1 VENYIRG
8 FRGRGLWIKKRK
20 TLAIVFTKKVQ
31 LLWFVLSVPPM
42 SKSHN
47 LPKTSE
53 AVPFTSEQIH
63 AFRLRRHHLIDQS
76 AKDLVTICRDVCGV
90 QAQIM
95 SAAQLQLWARN
106 HAITPEMVNDA
117 LWKTRSLVK
126 TSLMRQTLHLV
137 PADEFP
143 LYIAAHRSARAKAVL
158 SIMARCKITRDEAD
172 ALSALILEELKA
184 GPAPRAA
191 ITSAV
196 RPKVS
201 RRLRVWMDKVWSIV
215 RLPVIEGLVC
225 YGPGEGNQAT
235 FIRTEHWLPAQS
247 KVNEAKIDAVQAQR
261 ELFRKYLRAYGP
273 ATLQDFAHWSLI
285 SMAEVRALR
294 PLVDSEITEHNAL
307 LLLREDMKTLQS
319 AAPEINS
326 VHLLPY
332 FDVYLLA
339 HRFKEHFL
347 KPQFYKRVYRNQGWI
362 SPVVLIN
369 GEIAGVWNYK
379 LSRKALEVEI
389 ELFARVGSRIRKQVK
404 DRATELAD
412 TFQCP
417 LAFSL
422 KN

>member
-1 VENYIRG
+1 M
-8 FRGRGLWIKKRK
+8 RK
-20 TLAIVFTKKVQ
+20 ANNV
-31 LLWFVLSVPPM
+31 
-42 SKSHN
+42 
-47 LPKTSE
+47 PKTSA

-63 AFRLRRHHLIDQS
+63 AFRLRRHHLLDQS

-106 HAITPEMVNDA
+106 HAITPAIVNDA
-117 LWKTRSLVK
+117 LWKARSLVK

-137 PADEFP
+137 PADEFR
-143 LYIAAHRSARAKAVL
+143 LYIAAHKSARAKAVL

-172 ALSALILEELKA
+172 GLSALILEELKA

-191 ITSAV
+191 ITAAV

-201 RRLRVWMDKVWSIV
+201 KRLRVWMDKVWSIV

-235 FIRTEHWLPAQS
+235 FIRTEHWLPPQS
-247 KVNEAKIDAVQAQR
+247 RVDETKFDEVQAQK
-261 ELFRKYLRAYGP
+261 ELFSKYLRAYGP
-273 ATLQDFAHWSLI
+273 ATLHDFAHWSLI
-285 SMAEVRALR
+285 SMAEVRAMRSLMNAEVAEYDGL
-294 PLVDSEITEHNAL
+294 LV
-307 LLLREDMKTLQS
+307 LREDVKALQ
-319 AAPEINS
+319 AASPEMNS

-369 GEIAGVWNYK
+369 GEIAGVWSYK
-379 LSRKALEVEI
+379 QSRKALEIEI
-389 ELFARVGSRIRKQVK
+389 ELFARVDSRARKQIK
-404 DRATELAD
+404 DRAAELAD
-412 TFQCP
+412 LFQSP
-417 LAFSL
+417 LVFSF
-422 KN
+422 KD

>member
-1 VENYIRG
+1 M
-8 FRGRGLWIKKRK
+8 KKSRS
-20 TLAIVFTKKVQ
+20 TTKV
-31 LLWFVLSVPPM
+31 
-42 SKSHN
+42 SHD
-47 LPKTSE
+47 
-53 AVPFTSEQIH
+53 VPFSSEQIH
-63 AFRLRRHHLIDQS
+63 AFRLRRHHLLDQS

-143 LYIAAHRSARAKAVL
+143 LYIAAHKNARAKAVL
-158 SIMARCKITRDEAD
+158 SIMARCRITREEAD

-191 ITSAV
+191 ITAAV

-201 RRLRVWMDKVWSIV
+201 KRLRVWMDKVWSIV

-225 YGPGEGNQAT
+225 YGPGEGNQAS

-247 KVNEAKIDAVQAQR
+247 RVDAVKFDEVQAQK
-261 ELFRKYLRAYGP
+261 ELFRKYLRTYGP
-273 ATLQDFAHWSLI
+273 ATLHDFAHWSLI

-294 PLVDSEITEHNAL
+294 PLLDSEIAEHNGL
-307 LLLREDMKTLQS
+307 LLLREDMRILQATS
-319 AAPEINS
+319 PELNS

-347 KPQFYKRVYRNQGWI
+347 KPRFYKRVYRNQGWI

-369 GEIAGVWNYK
+369 GEIAGVWSYK
-379 LSRKALEVEI
+379 LARKTLEIEI
-389 ELFARVGSRIRKQVK
+389 ELFARVGSRTRRQIKE
-404 DRATELAD
+404 RAAELAD
-412 TFQCP
+412 LFQFP

>member
-1 VENYIRG
+1 M
-8 FRGRGLWIKKRK
+8 KKTRS
-20 TLAIVFTKKVQ
+20 TTKV
-31 LLWFVLSVPPM
+31 S
-42 SKSHN
+42 N
-47 LPKTSE
+47 D
-53 AVPFTSEQIH
+53 VPFSAEQIH
-63 AFRLRRHHLIDQS
+63 AFRLRRHHLLDQS

-106 HAITPEMVNDA
+106 HAITPAMVNDA

-126 TSLMRQTLHLV
+126 TSLMRQTLHLI

-143 LYIAAHRSARAKAVL
+143 LYIAAHKRARAKAVL

-191 ITSAV
+191 ITAAV

-201 RRLRVWMDKVWSIV
+201 KRLRVWMDKVWSIV

-235 FIRTEHWLPAQS
+235 FIRTEHWLPAQP
-247 KVNEAKIDAVQAQR
+247 KVDAVQAQK

-273 ATLQDFAHWSLI
+273 ATLHDFAHWSLI
-285 SMAEVRALR
+285 SMPEVRTLR
-294 PLVDSEITEHNAL
+294 PLMDAEVVEYDGVL
-307 LLLREDMKTLQS
+307 VLREDVKALQS
-319 AAPEINS
+319 ASFSQSS

-339 HRFKEHFL
+339 HSFKEHFL

-369 GEIAGVWNYK
+369 GEIAGVWSYK
-379 LSRKALEVEI
+379 LSRKTLEIEI
-389 ELFARVGSRIRKQVK
+389 ELFARVDSRTRKQIK
-404 DRATELAD
+404 DRAAELAGL
-412 TFQCP
+412 FQCP
-417 LAFSL
+417 LAFSV

>member
-1 VENYIRG
+1 M
-8 FRGRGLWIKKRK
+8 KKTRS
-20 TLAIVFTKKVQ
+20 TTKV
-31 LLWFVLSVPPM
+31 S
-42 SKSHN
+42 N
-47 LPKTSE
+47 D
-53 AVPFTSEQIH
+53 VPFSAEQIH
-63 AFRLRRHHLIDQS
+63 AFRLRRHHLLDPS
-76 AKDLVTICRDVCGV
+76 AKDMVTICRDVCGV

-106 HAITPEMVNDA
+106 HAITPTAVNDA
-117 LWKTRSLVK
+117 LWKSRSLVK

-137 PADEFP
+137 PANEFQ
-143 LYIAAHRSARAKAVL
+143 LYIAAHKSARAKAVL

-172 ALSALILEELKA
+172 ELSALILEELKA

-191 ITSAV
+191 ITAAV

-201 RRLRVWMDKVWSIV
+201 KRLRVWMDKVWSIV
-215 RLPVIEGLVC
+215 RLPVIEGQVC

-235 FIRTEHWLPAQS
+235 FIRTEHWLPAQP
-247 KVNEAKIDAVQAQR
+247 NLDEVQAQK

-273 ATLQDFAHWSLI
+273 ATLHDFAHWSLI
-285 SMAEVRALR
+285 SMAEVKALR
-294 PLVDSEITEHNAL
+294 PLVDAEVVEYDGVL
-307 LLLREDMKTLQS
+307 VLREDVKALQS
-319 AAPEINS
+319 ASFSQSS

-369 GEIAGVWNYK
+369 GEIAGVWSSK
-379 LSRKALEVEI
+379 LSRKALEIEI
-389 ELFARVGSRIRKQVK
+389 ELFARADSRTRKQIR
-404 DRATELAD
+404 DRAAELAD
-412 TFQCP
+412 LFQCP
-417 LAFSL
+417 LAFSV

>member
-1 VENYIRG
+1 M
-8 FRGRGLWIKKRK
+8 KKSRS
-20 TLAIVFTKKVQ
+20 TTKISQ
-31 LLWFVLSVPPM
+31 D
-42 SKSHN
+42 
-47 LPKTSE
+47 
-53 AVPFTSEQIH
+53 VPFSSEQIH
-63 AFRLRRHHLIDQS
+63 AFRLRRHHLLDRS
-76 AKDLVTICRDVCGV
+76 AKELVTICRDVCGV

-143 LYIAAHRSARAKAVL
+143 LYIAAHKNARAKAVL

-172 ALSALILEELKA
+172 ALSALILEELKD

-191 ITSAV
+191 ITAAV

-201 RRLRVWMDKVWSIV
+201 KRLRVWMDKVWSIV

-235 FIRTEHWLPAQS
+235 FIRAEHWLPAQS
-247 KVNEAKIDAVQAQR
+247 RGDAVKLDAVQAQK

-273 ATLQDFAHWSLI
+273 ATLHDFAHWSLI
-285 SMAEVRALR
+285 SMADVRALR
-294 PLVDSEITEHNAL
+294 PLLDSEITEHNGL
-307 LLLREDMKTLQS
+307 LLLREDMKILQATS
-319 AAPEINS
+319 PEMNS

-347 KPQFYKRVYRNQGWI
+347 KPQFYKHVYRNQGWI
-362 SPVVLIN
+362 SPVVLVN
-369 GEIAGVWNYK
+369 GQIAGVWGHT
-379 LSRKALEVEI
+379 LSRQTVAVEI
-389 ELFARVGSRIRKQVK
+389 ELFTRVSHDIREQIKGRAR
-404 DRATELAD
+404 ELAELMERS
-412 TFQCP
+412 
-417 LAFSL
+417 LALSF

>member
-1 VENYIRG
+1 
-8 FRGRGLWIKKRK
+8 
-20 TLAIVFTKKVQ
+20 
-31 LLWFVLSVPPM
+31 
-42 SKSHN
+42 
-47 LPKTSE
+47 
-53 AVPFTSEQIH
+53 
-63 AFRLRRHHLIDQS
+63 
-76 AKDLVTICRDVCGV
+76 
-90 QAQIM
+90 M
-95 SAAQLQLWARN
+95 SAAQLQLWTRN

-143 LYIAAHRSARAKAVL
+143 LYIAAHKNARAKAVL
-158 SIMARCKITRDEAD
+158 SIMARCKITREEAD
-172 ALSALILEELKA
+172 ALTALILEELKA

-191 ITSAV
+191 ITAAV

-201 RRLRVWMDKVWSIV
+201 KRLRVWMDKVWSIV

-247 KVNEAKIDAVQAQR
+247 RIDEAKIDSVQAQK
-261 ELFRKYLRAYGP
+261 ELFRKYLRTYGP
-273 ATLQDFAHWSLI
+273 TTLHDFAHWSLI
-285 SMAEVRALR
+285 SMAEVKALR
-294 PLVDSEITEHNAL
+294 PLLESELTEHNGL
-307 LLLREDMKTLQS
+307 LLLREDMKILQATS
-319 AAPEINS
+319 PEMNS

-379 LSRKALEVEI
+379 LSRKAVEIEI
-389 ELFARVGSRIRKQVK
+389 ELFARVGAGFRRQIK

-412 TFQCP
+412 LFQVP
-417 LAFSL
+417 LAFSF
-422 KN
+422 KA

>member
-1 VENYIRG
+1 M
-8 FRGRGLWIKKRK
+8 RK
-20 TLAIVFTKKVQ
+20 A
-31 LLWFVLSVPPM
+31 
-42 SKSHN
+42 HN

-53 AVPFTSEQIH
+53 AVPFTAEQIH
-63 AFRLRRHHLIDQS
+63 AFRLRRHLLLDPS

-106 HAITPEMVNDA
+106 HAITPEMVDDA

-143 LYIAAHRSARAKAVL
+143 LYIAAHKSARAKAVL
-158 SIMARCKITRDEAD
+158 SIMVRCKITRDEAD
-172 ALSALILEELKA
+172 ALSALILEELKD

-191 ITSAV
+191 ITAAV

-201 RRLRVWMDKVWSIV
+201 KRLRVWMDKVWSIV
-215 RLPVIEGLVC
+215 RLPVIEGQVC

-235 FIRTEHWLPAQS
+235 FIRTEHWLPAQAR
-247 KVNEAKIDAVQAQR
+247 VDEAKVDAVQAQK

-273 ATLQDFAHWSLI
+273 ATLHDFAHWSLI

-294 PLVDSEITEHNAL
+294 PLLDSEITEHNGL
-307 LLLREDMKTLQS
+307 LLLREDMKILQS
-319 AAPEINS
+319 TSPEMNS

-339 HRFKEHFL
+339 HRFKDHFL

-369 GEIAGVWNYK
+369 GEIAGVWSYK
-379 LSRKALEVEI
+379 LSRKILEIEI
-389 ELFARVGSRIRKQVK
+389 ELFARVDSRTRMQIK
-404 DRATELAD
+404 DRAGELAD
-412 TFQCP
+412 LFRCS
-417 LAFSL
+417 LLFSF
-422 KN
+422 KS

>member
-1 VENYIRG
+1 M
-8 FRGRGLWIKKRK
+8 RK
-20 TLAIVFTKKVQ
+20 A
-31 LLWFVLSVPPM
+31 
-42 SKSHN
+42 HN
-47 LPKTSE
+47 VPKTSE
-53 AVPFTSEQIH
+53 AVPFSSEQIH
-63 AFRLRRHHLIDQS
+63 AFRLRRHHLLDQS
-76 AKDLVTICRDVCGV
+76 PKDLVTICRDVCGV

-106 HAITPEMVNDA
+106 HAITPAMVNDA

-143 LYIAAHRSARAKAVL
+143 LYIAAHKSARAKAVL
-158 SIMARCKITRDEAD
+158 SIMARCRITRDEAD

-184 GPAPRAA
+184 GPVPRAA
-191 ITSAV
+191 ITAAV

-201 RRLRVWMDKVWSIV
+201 KRLRVWMDKVWSIV

-247 KVNEAKIDAVQAQR
+247 RVDETKIDAVQAQI
-261 ELFRKYLRAYGP
+261 ELFRRYLRAYGP
-273 ATLQDFAHWSLI
+273 ATLRDFAHWSLI

-294 PLVDSEITEHNAL
+294 PLLDAEIADYNGL
-307 LLLREDMKTLQS
+307 LILREDIKTLQ
-319 AAPEINS
+319 AASPEVDS

-339 HRFKEHFL
+339 HRVKEHFL
-347 KPQFYKRVYRNQGWI
+347 KAEFYKRVYRNQGWI

-369 GEIAGVWNYK
+369 GEIAGVWSYK
-379 LSRKALEVEI
+379 LSSKAAEIEVE
-389 ELFARVGSRIRKQVK
+389 LFTRIGSRARKQIK
-404 DRATELAD
+404 DRAAELAD
-412 TFQCP
+412 LFQSP
-417 LAFSL
+417 LVFSF
-422 KN
+422 KD

>member
-1 VENYIRG
+1 M
-8 FRGRGLWIKKRK
+8 RK
-20 TLAIVFTKKVQ
+20 AH
-31 LLWFVLSVPPM
+31 SV
-42 SKSHN
+42 
-47 LPKTSE
+47 PKTSE
-53 AVPFTSEQIH
+53 AIPFSSEQIH
-63 AFRLRRHHLIDQS
+63 AFRLRRHHLLDQS

-143 LYIAAHRSARAKAVL
+143 LYIAAHKSARAKAVL

-172 ALSALILEELKA
+172 ALSALILQELKA

-191 ITSAV
+191 ITAAV

-201 RRLRVWMDKVWSIV
+201 KRVRAWMDKVFTIV

-247 KVNEAKIDAVQAQR
+247 RVDAVKFDEMEAQK

-273 ATLQDFAHWSLI
+273 ATLHDFAHWSLI
-285 SMAEVRALR
+285 SMPEVKALR
-294 PLVDSEITEHNAL
+294 PLMDSEIAEHNGL
-307 LLLREDMKTLQS
+307 LLLREDMKTLQ
-319 AAPEINS
+319 AASPEINS

-362 SPVVLIN
+362 SPVVLID
-369 GEIAGVWNYK
+369 GQIAGVWNHK
-379 LSRKALEVEI
+379 LSPGKIDIEVELFTRVARNVRAQI
-389 ELFARVGSRIRKQVK
+389 E
-404 DRATELAD
+404 DRAEELAGL
-412 TFQCP
+412 FQRA
-417 LAFSL
+417 LSL
-422 KN
+422 RFRN

>member
-1 VENYIRG
+1 MKNTSYSVYEKG
-8 FRGRGLWIKKRK
+8 SA
-20 TLAIVFTKKVQ
+20 TLVLRRDSPLMKKVR
-31 LLWFVLSVPPM
+31 STTKI
-42 SKSHN
+42 SN
-47 LPKTSE
+47 D
-53 AVPFTSEQIH
+53 VPFTSEQIH
-63 AFRLRRHHLIDQS
+63 AFRLRRHHLLDQS

-95 SAAQLQLWARN
+95 SSAQLQLWARN
-106 HAITPEMVNDA
+106 HAITPAMVNDG

-143 LYIAAHRSARAKAVL
+143 LYIAAHKSARAKAVL

-172 ALSALILEELKA
+172 GLSALILEELKA

-191 ITSAV
+191 ITAAV
-196 RPKVS
+196 RPKVGK
-201 RRLRVWMDKVWSIV
+201 RLRAWMDKVWSIV

-235 FIRTEHWLPAQS
+235 FIRTEHWLPARP
-247 KVNEAKIDAVQAQR
+247 KLDALQAQK

-273 ATLQDFAHWSLI
+273 ATLHDFAHWSLI

-294 PLVDSEITEHNAL
+294 PLLDSEIAEHNGL

-319 AAPEINS
+319 ASTELDS

-369 GEIAGVWNYK
+369 GEIAGVWSYK
-379 LSRKALEVEI
+379 LSRKVLEIEI
-389 ELFARVGSRIRKQVK
+389 ELFARVGSHICKQIK
-404 DRATELAD
+404 DRAAELAEL
-412 TFQCP
+412 FQCP
-417 LAFSL
+417 LLFSL

>member
-1 VENYIRG
+1 M
-8 FRGRGLWIKKRK
+8 KKSRSS
-20 TLAIVFTKKVQ
+20 TTISGA
-31 LLWFVLSVPPM
+31 
-42 SKSHN
+42 
-47 LPKTSE
+47 LPFS
-53 AVPFTSEQIH
+53 SEQIH
-63 AFRLRRHHLIDQS
+63 AFRLRRHHLLDQS
-76 AKDLVTICRDVCGV
+76 AKDLVTVCRDVCGV

-106 HAITPEMVNDA
+106 HAITPDAVNDA

-143 LYIAAHRSARAKAVL
+143 LYIAAHKSARAKAVL

-191 ITSAV
+191 ITAAV

-201 RRLRVWMDKVWSIV
+201 KRLRLWMDKVWSIV

-235 FIRTEHWLPAQS
+235 FIRTEHWLPAQCRID
-247 KVNEAKIDAVQAQR
+247 KAKLDPVQAQK

-273 ATLQDFAHWSLI
+273 ATLHDFAHWSLI

-294 PLVDSEITEHNAL
+294 PLLDSEIAEHNGL
-307 LLLREDMKTLQS
+307 LLLREDMKILLGTS
-319 AAPEINS
+319 PEMNS

-369 GEIAGVWNYK
+369 GEIAGVWSYK
-379 LSRKALEVEI
+379 ASRKALEIEI
-389 ELFARVGSRIRKQVK
+389 ELFARVDSRTRRQIK
-404 DRATELAD
+404 DRAAELAD
-412 TFQCP
+412 LFQSP
-417 LAFSL
+417 LVFSF
-422 KN
+422 KD

>member
-1 VENYIRG
+1 MAV
-8 FRGRGLWIKKRK
+8 
-20 TLAIVFTKKVQ
+20 
-31 LLWFVLSVPPM
+31 
-42 SKSHN
+42 SKSAN
-47 LPKTSE
+47 SSALSNE
-53 AVPFTSEQIH
+53 GNPFSYEQIH
-63 AFRLRRHHLIDQS
+63 AFRLRRHHLLDQS
-76 AKDLVTICRDVCGV
+76 AKDLITICRDVCGV

-106 HAITPEMVNDA
+106 HAITPATVNDA
-117 LWKTRSLVK
+117 LWKSRTLVK

-143 LYIAAHRSARAKAVL
+143 LYIAAHKSARAKAVL

-172 ALSALILEELKA
+172 ALTALILEELKA

-201 RRLRVWMDKVWSIV
+201 KRLRVWMDKVWSIV

-247 KVNEAKIDAVQAQR
+247 RVHETKLDEVQAQK

-273 ATLQDFAHWSLI
+273 ATLRDFAHWSLI
-285 SMAEVRALR
+285 SMAEVKALR
-294 PLVDSEITEHNAL
+294 PLLDSEIAEHNGL
-307 LLLREDMKTLQS
+307 LVLREDMKTLQ
-319 AAPEINS
+319 AASTVLNS

-369 GEIAGVWNYK
+369 GEIAGVWSYQV
-379 LSRKALEVEI
+379 SRRALDIEV
-389 ELFARVGSRIRKQVK
+389 ELFARIDSRARLQIKE
-404 DRATELAD
+404 RAAELAD
-412 TFQCP
+412 LYQRP
-417 LAFSL
+417 LAFSF

>member
-1 VENYIRG
+1 MKNPRS
-8 FRGRGLWIKKRK
+8 
-20 TLAIVFTKKVQ
+20 T
-31 LLWFVLSVPPM
+31 S
-42 SKSHN
+42 
-47 LPKTSE
+47 KTSND
-53 AVPFTSEQIH
+53 VPFSAEQIH
-63 AFRLRRHHLIDQS
+63 AFRLRRHHLLDAS
-76 AKDLVTICRDVCGV
+76 GKDLVTICRDVCGV

-106 HAITPEMVNDA
+106 HAIAPEMVNDA

-137 PADEFP
+137 PADEFS
-143 LYIAAHRSARAKAVL
+143 LYIAAHKSARAKAVL
-158 SIMARCKITRDEAD
+158 SIMARCKITWEEAD

-191 ITSAV
+191 ITAAV

-201 RRLRVWMDKVWSIV
+201 KRLRVWMDKVWSIV

-235 FIRTEHWLPAQS
+235 FIRTEHWLP
-247 KVNEAKIDAVQAQR
+247 VRPKIDEIQAQK

-273 ATLQDFAHWSLI
+273 ATLHDFAHWSLI
-285 SMAEVRALR
+285 SMAEVKALR
-294 PLVDSEITEHNAL
+294 PLLDAEIVEHNCL
-307 LLLREDMKTLQS
+307 LLLREDMKTLQ
-319 AAPEINS
+319 AASPELNS

-369 GEIAGVWNYK
+369 GEIAGVWTYK
-379 LSRKALEVEI
+379 LSRKSVEIEI
-389 ELFARVGSRIRKQVK
+389 ELFPRVGSRTRTQIK
-404 DRATELAD
+404 DRAAELAD
-412 TFQCP
+412 LFQSP
-417 LAFSL
+417 LVFSF
-422 KN
+422 KD

>member
-1 VENYIRG
+1 LERP
-8 FRGRGLWIKKRK
+8 LK
-20 TLAIVFTKKVQ
+20 TKNNRIVSGVF
-31 LLWFVLSVPPM
+31 
-42 SKSHN
+42 
-47 LPKTSE
+47 
-53 AVPFTSEQIH
+53 PFSAEQIH
-63 AFRLRRHHLIDQS
+63 AFRLRRHHLLDRS

-106 HAITPEMVNDA
+106 HAITPAMVNDA

-137 PADEFP
+137 PADEFS
-143 LYIAAHRSARAKAVL
+143 LYIAAHKSARAKAVL
-158 SIMARCKITRDEAD
+158 SIMARCKITQDEAD
-172 ALSALILEELKA
+172 GLSALILEELKA

-191 ITSAV
+191 ITAAV

-201 RRLRVWMDKVWSIV
+201 KRLRVWMDKVWSIV

-235 FIRTEHWLPAQS
+235 FIRTEHWLPARP
-247 KVNEAKIDAVQAQR
+247 KIDEVQAQK

-273 ATLQDFAHWSLI
+273 ATLHDFAHWSLI
-285 SMAEVRALR
+285 SMAEVKALR
-294 PLVDSEITEHNAL
+294 PLLDAEIAEHNGL

-319 AAPEINS
+319 ASTELNS

-347 KPQFYKRVYRNQGWI
+347 RSQFYKRVYRNQGWI

-369 GEIAGVWNYK
+369 GEIAGVWTYK
-379 LSRKALEVEI
+379 LSRKSVAIEI
-389 ELFARVGSRIRKQVK
+389 ELFARISPRTRMQIKE
-404 DRATELAD
+404 RAAELAD
-412 TFQCP
+412 LFQTP
-417 LAFSL
+417 LVFSF

>member
-1 VENYIRG
+1 M
-8 FRGRGLWIKKRK
+8 KKSRSS
-20 TLAIVFTKKVQ
+20 KKI
-31 LLWFVLSVPPM
+31 S
-42 SKSHN
+42 N
-47 LPKTSE
+47 E
-53 AVPFTSEQIH
+53 VPFSSEQIH
-63 AFRLRRHHLIDQS
+63 AFRLRRHHLVDQS

-106 HAITPEMVNDA
+106 HAITPDAVNDA

-143 LYIAAHRSARAKAVL
+143 LYIAAHKSARAKAVL

-172 ALSALILEELKA
+172 GLSALILEELKA
-184 GPAPRAA
+184 GPAARAA

-201 RRLRVWMDKVWSIV
+201 KRLRVWMDRVWSIV

-247 KVNEAKIDAVQAQR
+247 RVDEAKIDEVQAQK

-273 ATLQDFAHWSLI
+273 ATLHDFAHWSLI

-294 PLVDSEITEHNAL
+294 PLLDSEIVEHNGL
-307 LLLREDMKTLQS
+307 LLLREDMKVLQDAS
-319 AAPEINS
+319 PEMNS

-347 KPQFYKRVYRNQGWI
+347 KLQFYKRVYRNQGWI
-362 SPVVLIN
+362 SPVVLID
-369 GEIAGVWNYK
+369 GQIAGVWNYK
-379 LSRKALEVEI
+379 LSRKALEIES
-389 ELFARVGSRIRKQVK
+389 ELFARVGSRTRKQIK
-404 DRATELAD
+404 DRAAELAD
-412 TFQCP
+412 LFQCP
-417 LAFSL
+417 LLFSL

>member
-1 VENYIRG
+1 M
-8 FRGRGLWIKKRK
+8 K
-20 TLAIVFTKKVQ
+20 
-31 LLWFVLSVPPM
+31 
-42 SKSHN
+42 KSHSTSKISSD
-47 LPKTSE
+47 LPFS
-53 AVPFTSEQIH
+53 AEQIH
-63 AFRLRRHHLIDQS
+63 AFRLRRHHLLDQS
-76 AKDLVTICRDVCGV
+76 GKDLVTICRDLCGV

-106 HAITPEMVNDA
+106 HAITPAMVNDA

-143 LYIAAHRSARAKAVL
+143 LYIAAHKNARAKAVL

-172 ALSALILEELKA
+172 ALSALILEQLKA

-191 ITSAV
+191 ITAAV

-201 RRLRVWMDKVWSIV
+201 KRLRAWMDKVWSIV

-247 KVNEAKIDAVQAQR
+247 SVDAAKIDAVQAQK

-273 ATLQDFAHWSLI
+273 ATLHDFAHWSLI

-294 PLVDSEITEHNAL
+294 PLMDSEIAEHNGL
-307 LLLREDMKTLQS
+307 LLLREDMKVLQ
-319 AAPEINS
+319 AASFSHGS

-347 KPQFYKRVYRNQGWI
+347 KLQFYKRVYRNQGWI

-369 GEIAGVWNYK
+369 GEIAGVWTYK
-379 LSRKALEVEI
+379 FSRKSVEI
-389 ELFARVGSRIRKQVK
+389 EVELFARISPRTRRQIK
-404 DRATELAD
+404 DRAGELAEL
-412 TFQCP
+412 FQCP
-417 LAFSL
+417 LVFSF
-422 KN
+422 KD

>member
-1 VENYIRG
+1 M
-8 FRGRGLWIKKRK
+8 KK
-20 TLAIVFTKKVQ
+20 THSST
-31 LLWFVLSVPPM
+31 
-42 SKSHN
+42 
-47 LPKTSE
+47 KTSGE
-53 AVPFTSEQIH
+53 IPFTSEQIH
-63 AFRLRRHHLIDQS
+63 AFRLRRHHLLDQS

-106 HAITPEMVNDA
+106 HAITPAAVNDA
-117 LWKTRSLVK
+117 LWKVRSLVK

-143 LYIAAHRSARAKAVL
+143 LYIAAHRSSRAKAVL
-158 SIMARCKITRDEAD
+158 SVMARLKITRDEAD
-172 ALSALILEELKA
+172 ELSALILETLQA

-191 ITSAV
+191 ITAAV

-201 RRLRVWMDKVWSIV
+201 KRVRAWMDRVSSIV
-215 RLPVIEGLVC
+215 RLPVIEGQVC

-235 FIRTEHWLPAQS
+235 FILTEHWLPGQPKIY
-247 KVNEAKIDAVQAQR
+247 KVKIDEVKAQK
-261 ELFRKYLRAYGP
+261 ELLCKYLRAYGP
-273 ATLQDFAHWSLI
+273 ATLKDFAHWSLI
-285 SMAEVRALR
+285 SMAEVKALR
-294 PLVDSEITEHNAL
+294 PHVDAEVAEYDGVFV
-307 LLLREDMKTLQS
+307 LREDVKALQS
-319 AAPEINS
+319 ASFSQSS

-369 GEIAGVWNYK
+369 GEIAGVWSYK
-379 LSRKALEVEI
+379 LSRKAVEIDI
-389 ELFARVGSRIRKQVK
+389 ELFARIGPRIRKQIK
-404 DRATELAD
+404 DRAAELAGL
-412 TFQCP
+412 FQCP
-417 LAFSL
+417 LAFSM

>member
-1 VENYIRG
+1 
-8 FRGRGLWIKKRK
+8 
-20 TLAIVFTKKVQ
+20 
-31 LLWFVLSVPPM
+31 
-42 SKSHN
+42 
-47 LPKTSE
+47 
-53 AVPFTSEQIH
+53 
-63 AFRLRRHHLIDQS
+63 
-76 AKDLVTICRDVCGV
+76 
-90 QAQIM
+90 M

-106 HAITPEMVNDA
+106 HAITPVMVNDA

-143 LYIAAHRSARAKAVL
+143 LYIAAHKNARAKAVL

-172 ALSALILEELKA
+172 GLSALIMEELKA

-191 ITSAV
+191 ITAAV

-201 RRLRVWMDKVWSIV
+201 KRLRVWMDKVWSIV

-235 FIRTEHWLPAQS
+235 FIRTEHWLPAQP
-247 KVNEAKIDAVQAQR
+247 KIDAVEAQK

-273 ATLQDFAHWSLI
+273 ATLHDFAHWSLI

-294 PLVDSEITEHNAL
+294 PLLDSEIADHNGL
-307 LLLREDMKTLQS
+307 LLLREDMKALQ
-319 AAPEINS
+319 AASLKPNS

-362 SPVVLIN
+362 SPVVLVD
-369 GEIAGVWNYK
+369 GQIAGVWGHT
-379 LSRKALEVEI
+379 LSRQSVEI
-389 ELFARVGSRIRKQVK
+389 EVELFARVARSVREQIKN
-404 DRATELAD
+404 RAAEFAELMER
-412 TFQCP
+412 
-417 LAFSL
+417 SL
-422 KN
+422 VLSFKN

>member
-1 VENYIRG
+1 M
-8 FRGRGLWIKKRK
+8 KKPDS
-20 TLAIVFTKKVQ
+20 TTKI
-31 LLWFVLSVPPM
+31 S
-42 SKSHN
+42 N
-47 LPKTSE
+47 D
-53 AVPFTSEQIH
+53 VPFTADQIH
-63 AFRLRRHHLIDQS
+63 AFRLRRHHLLDRS

-106 HAITPEMVNDA
+106 HAITPEIVNDA

-143 LYIAAHRSARAKAVL
+143 LYIAAHKNARAKAVL

-172 ALSALILEELKA
+172 ALSTLILEELKA
-184 GPAPRAA
+184 GPAPRAT
-191 ITSAV
+191 ITAAV

-201 RRLRVWMDKVWSIV
+201 KRLRVWMDKVWSIV
-215 RLPVIEGLVC
+215 RLPVIEGQVC

-247 KVNEAKIDAVQAQR
+247 RINEGKLDAVQAQK

-273 ATLQDFAHWSLI
+273 ATLHDFAHWSLI

-294 PLVDSEITEHNAL
+294 PLLDSEIVEHNGL

-319 AAPEINS
+319 TSPELDS

-369 GEIAGVWNYK
+369 GEIAGVWSYK
-379 LSRKALEVEI
+379 LSRKTVEIEI
-389 ELFARVGSRIRKQVK
+389 ELFARIGPRTRMQIK
-404 DRATELAD
+404 DRAEEFAGL
-412 TFQCP
+412 FQCP
-417 LAFSL
+417 LSFCF
-422 KN
+422 KD

>member
-1 VENYIRG
+1 M
-8 FRGRGLWIKKRK
+8 RK
-20 TLAIVFTKKVQ
+20 AQ
-31 LLWFVLSVPPM
+31 DVP
-42 SKSHN
+42 KI
-47 LPKTSE
+47 SE
-53 AVPFTSEQIH
+53 VVPFTSEQIH
-63 AFRLRRHHLIDQS
+63 AFRLRRHHLLDRS
-76 AKDLVTICRDVCGV
+76 AKDMVTICRDVCGV

-106 HAITPEMVNDA
+106 HTITPDAVNDA

-143 LYIAAHRSARAKAVL
+143 LYIAAHKSARAKAVL

-184 GPAPRAA
+184 APAPRAA
-191 ITSAV
+191 ITAAV

-201 RRLRVWMDKVWSIV
+201 KRLRVWMDKVWSIV
-215 RLPVIEGLVC
+215 RLPVIEGQVC

-235 FIRTEHWLPAQS
+235 FIRTEHWLPAQP
-247 KVNEAKIDAVQAQR
+247 KVDAVQAQK

-273 ATLQDFAHWSLI
+273 ATLYDFAHWSLI

-294 PLVDSEITEHNAL
+294 PLLDSEITEHNGL
-307 LLLREDMKTLQS
+307 LLLREDMKVLQ
-319 AAPEINS
+319 AASLKADS

-369 GEIAGVWNYK
+369 GEIAGVWSYK
-379 LSRKALEVEI
+379 LSRKALEIEI
-389 ELFARVGSRIRKQVK
+389 EFFARVGSRTHKQIK
-404 DRATELAD
+404 DRAAELAD
-412 TFQCP
+412 LFQSP
-417 LAFSL
+417 LLFSFS
-422 KN
+422 N

>member
-1 VENYIRG
+1 MKNPRS
-8 FRGRGLWIKKRK
+8 
-20 TLAIVFTKKVQ
+20 T
-31 LLWFVLSVPPM
+31 
-42 SKSHN
+42 SKISN
-47 LPKTSE
+47 D
-53 AVPFTSEQIH
+53 VPFSAEQIH
-63 AFRLRRHHLIDQS
+63 AFRLRRHHLLDRS

-106 HAITPEMVNDA
+106 HAITPAMVNDA

-143 LYIAAHRSARAKAVL
+143 LYIAAHKNARAKAVL
-158 SIMARCKITRDEAD
+158 SIMARCKITREEAD
-172 ALSALILEELKA
+172 GLSTLILEELKA

-191 ITSAV
+191 ITAAV

-201 RRLRVWMDKVWSIV
+201 KRLRVWMDKVWSIV

-247 KVNEAKIDAVQAQR
+247 RLDAVKLDAAQAQK

-294 PLVDSEITEHNAL
+294 PLVDAEVADYDGVL
-307 LLLREDMKTLQS
+307 VLRKDVKVLQS
-319 AAPEINS
+319 ASFRQSS

-347 KPQFYKRVYRNQGWI
+347 QAKFYKRVYRNQGWI
-362 SPVVLIN
+362 SPVVLID
-369 GEIAGVWNYK
+369 GQIAGVWNYK
-379 LSRKALEVEI
+379 LSPEKIDIEI
-389 ELFARVGSRIRKQVK
+389 ELFGRVARNVRAQIK
-404 DRATELAD
+404 DRAEELAEL
-412 TFQCP
+412 FQRVP
-417 LAFSL
+417 SVSFE
-422 KN
+422 N

>member
-1 VENYIRG
+1 M
-8 FRGRGLWIKKRK
+8 KK
-20 TLAIVFTKKVQ
+20 TLSSTK
-31 LLWFVLSVPPM
+31 
-42 SKSHN
+42 N
-47 LPKTSE
+47 SE
-53 AVPFTSEQIH
+53 PIPFSSEQIH
-63 AFRLRRHHLIDQS
+63 AFRLRRHHLLDQS

-106 HAITPEMVNDA
+106 HAITPAMVNDA
-117 LWKTRSLVK
+117 LWQKRSLIK

-143 LYIAAHRSARAKAVL
+143 LYIAAHKSSRAKAVL
-158 SIMARCKITRDEAD
+158 SIMARCKITREEAD
-172 ALSALILEELKA
+172 ALSALILEELKT

-191 ITSAV
+191 ITAAV

-201 RRLRVWMDKVWSIV
+201 KRLRVWMDRVWSIV
-215 RLPVIEGLVC
+215 RLPVIEGQVC

-235 FIRTEHWLPAQS
+235 FIRTEHWLPALPT
-247 KVNEAKIDAVQAQR
+247 IDAVQAQK

-273 ATLQDFAHWSLI
+273 ATLHDFAHWSLI
-285 SMAEVRALR
+285 SMPEVKALR
-294 PLVDSEITEHNAL
+294 PLVDAEVAEYDGL
-307 LLLREDMKTLQS
+307 LLLRKDIKALQNAS
-319 AAPEINS
+319 TEMNS

-369 GEIAGVWNYK
+369 GEIAGVWTYM
-379 LSRKALEVEI
+379 LSRKTVEIEI
-389 ELFARVGSRIRKQVK
+389 ELFTQVGSRTRTQIK
-404 DRATELAD
+404 DRAKELAD
-412 TFQCP
+412 LFQCP
-417 LAFSL
+417 LLFSF